1 MNMTRRVLVSTL
13 IIAFAISGCGLNS
26 ATPTAAPPSTAAPT
40 TAAAARNTLIVLA
53 EVSDEPSKRIER
65 LQPLVDYVGKRLDKV
80 GVTSAQIKIAPNLET
95 MARWLKSGEVDIYFD
110 SPYPAMLVNAQS
122 EALPIL
128 RRWRRGEAEY
138 YSVIFARNDSGVN
151 TLNDL
156 KGKTIGLQDASSTS
170 GYLLPLSLLVKS
182 GLKAIELKSADL
194 GAPADQVGYIFTND
208 DDNTIQW
215 VISKRVA
222 AGAVDIRSYS
232 KISTDGRSKMIVL
245 GESEKVPRQVVMV
258 RPNMNKATQETIY
271 SLFTEM
277 EKSSEGQIALKA
289 FDDTTRFD
297 ALPAGTLEH
306 MKELYTLV
314 MNR

>member
-1 MNMTRRVLVSTL
+1 MNRTRRILVSTL
-13 IIAFAISGCGLNS
+13 IIAFVISGCGLNS
-26 ATPTAAPPSTAAPT
+26 ATPTAAPPPTAAPT
-40 TAAAARNTLIVLA
+40 ATTKARNTVIVLG
-53 EVSDEPSKRIER
+53 EISDEPSKKIER
-65 LQPLVDYVGKRLDKV
+65 LQPLTDYVGKRLDKV

-95 MARWLKSGEVDIYFD
+95 MSRWLKSGEVDIYFD

-122 EALPIL
+122 DALPIL

-138 YSVIFARNDSGVN
+138 YAVIFARNDSGVN

-156 KGKTIGLQDASSTS
+156 KGKTIGLQDAGSTS
-170 GYLLPLSLLVKS
+170 GYLLPLSLLVKG
-182 GLKAIELKSADL
+182 GLKAVELKSAEIS
-194 GAPADQVGYIFTND
+194 APADHVGYVFTND

-215 VISKRVA
+215 VISKKVA

-232 KISTDGRSKMIVL
+232 KISADGRSKMIVL

-258 RPNMNKATQETIY
+258 RPNMDKATQEVIY

-289 FDDTTRFD
+289 FDETTRFD
-297 ALPAGTLEH
+297 ALPVGTLER

>member
-1 MNMTRRVLVSTL
+1 MNVTRQIVIAVLM
-13 IIAFAISGCGLNS
+13 IAFAISGCGLNS
-26 ATPTAAPPSTAAPT
+26 ATPTATPPFTAAPT
-40 TAAAARNTLIVLA
+40 AALARNTVIVLG
-53 EVSDEPSKRIER
+53 EVSNEPSKKIER
-65 LQPLVDYVGKRLDKV
+65 LQPLADYVGKRLDKV
-80 GVTSAQIKIAPNLET
+80 GITSAQIKIAPNLET
-95 MARWLKSGEVDIYFD
+95 MSRWLKSGEVDIYFD

-138 YSVIFARNDSGVN
+138 YAVIFARNDGGVN

-156 KGKTIGLQDASSTS
+156 KGKAIGLQDAGSTS

-182 GLKAIELKSADL
+182 GLKAVELKSADL
-194 GAPADQVGYIFTND
+194 SVPADQVGYVFTND

-215 VISKRVA
+215 VISKKVA

-232 KISTDGRSKMIVL
+232 KISADGRSKMIVL
-245 GESEKVPRQVVMV
+245 GESEKVPRQVVMA
-258 RPNMNKATQETIY
+258 RPNMDKATQEAIY

-289 FDDTTRFD
+289 FDETTRFD
-297 ALPAGTLEH
+297 ALPAGTLER

-314 MNR
+314 MTR